1 VPHAL
6 LRETVWVRIT
16 ARTIE
21 VLHRGQRIAAHK
33 RVRASLTGSGTKG
46 EKGIWNRIW
55 NRKDTMCLV
64 RLGGFEPPNSY
75 SQPAPIAVDTVVA
88 VKCLFLIRL
97 ELLGPTL
104 LGMKACWSPWD
115 GRQARAARARPILGC
130 GA

>member
-1 VPHAL
+1 MGGLAKRH
-6 LRETVWVRIT
+6 VRQI
-16 ARTIE
+16 RF
-21 VLHRGQRIAAHK
+21 
-33 RVRASLTGSGTKG
+33 RV
-46 EKGIWNRIW
+46 
-55 NRKDTMCLV
+55 
-64 RLGGFEPPNSY
+64 
-75 SQPAPIAVDTVVA
+75 AVDTVVA

>member
-1 VPHAL
+1 MAKRRRRSDRSGRAPLFSPGRPAVAG
-6 LRETVWVRIT
+6 RDE
-16 ARTIE
+16 
-21 VLHRGQRIAAHK
+21 QRRFWAA
-33 RVRASLTGSGTKG
+33 
-46 EKGIWNRIW
+46 
-55 NRKDTMCLV
+55 
-64 RLGGFEPPNSY
+64 
-75 SQPAPIAVDTVVA
+75 IAVDTVVA